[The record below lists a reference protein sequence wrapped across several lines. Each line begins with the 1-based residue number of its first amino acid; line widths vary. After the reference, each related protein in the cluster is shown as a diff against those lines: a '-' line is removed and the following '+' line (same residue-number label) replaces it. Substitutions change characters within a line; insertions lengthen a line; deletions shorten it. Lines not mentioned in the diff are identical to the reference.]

1 MIIPVTP
8 DDLITDGKLRVAK
21 SHISRPLLTQL
32 SYAPATTTPRSMPL
46 RLLPPPRRAAAP
58 LLTPTVSHLAC
69 LLLGQGP
76 DTPPLLL
83 ALLPVCPALLTPLL
97 SRLLLSH
104 TPPLPALSL
113 YRRLLALRHFNV
125 PESSLPVLLRL
136 LARSRRHAHLSF
148 PLLESLPSTH
158 PHLLSTPAL
167 AALLSTALSASAPGA
182 SFDAAV
188 TCFESAAR
196 VWARAGRAFGA
207 AELNVLLRAFCAR
220 GRVAEARALFH
231 RYCDAYP
238 PDTRTF
244 NTLLLGFKEAG
255 HVHALDLFY
264 HDAVLRGFV
273 ADAVSYC
280 IRMDAYCKK
289 GRFLDALEL
298 LDEMRSKGDYKPTL
312 QVFTTLIYGAGIVRN
327 AARARALFDEM
338 EKWGV
343 TPDRGAHNA
352 LMGVYVRVRDLQS
365 AMAVMSDMER
375 KGIGLDDV
383 SYNTMLCGFQ
393 RVGDLEGIWKV
404 YSKMVSSGFMPR
416 TRTTMLLMKVF
427 CENGRPDLGLEL
439 WDYLMGRGCVPHQH
453 ALDILVTGLC
463 CRGVVAEAYR
473 CFREIIET
481 GMAPTERAFTVL
493 EGFLRRKREHGKVEE
508 IRQMMKAAQ
517 LQGHQIEEEAT

>member
-1 MIIPVTP
+1 
-8 DDLITDGKLRVAK
+8 LRVAK

-46 RLLPPPRRAAAP
+46 CLLPPPRRAAAP

-298 LDEMRSKGDYKPTL
+298 LDEMRSKGDSKPTL

-352 LMGVYVRVRDLQS
+352 LMGVYVRARDLQS
-365 AMAVMSDMER
+365 AMAVMGDMER

>member
-1 MIIPVTP
+1 MILPVTP

-148 PLLESLPSTH
+148 PLLESLPYTH

>member
-1 MIIPVTP
+1 
-8 DDLITDGKLRVAK
+8 
-21 SHISRPLLTQL
+21 
-32 SYAPATTTPRSMPL
+32 MPL

>member
-1 MIIPVTP
+1 
-8 DDLITDGKLRVAK
+8 
-21 SHISRPLLTQL
+21 
-32 SYAPATTTPRSMPL
+32 MPL

-148 PLLESLPSTH
+148 PLLESLPYTH

>member
-1 MIIPVTP
+1 MILPVTP

>member
-1 MIIPVTP
+1 
-8 DDLITDGKLRVAK
+8 
-21 SHISRPLLTQL
+21 
-32 SYAPATTTPRSMPL
+32 MPL

-58 LLTPTVSHLAC
+58 LLTPTIPHLAR
-69 LLLGQGP
+69 LLLSHAP
-76 DTPPLLL
+76 STPPLLL
-83 ALLPVCPALLTPLL
+83 ALLPACPALLTPLL
-97 SRLLLSH
+97 SHLLLSH
-104 TPPLPALSL
+104 SPPLPALSL
-113 YRRLLALRHFNV
+113 YRRLLALPHFPV
-125 PESSLPVLLRL
+125 PETSLPVLLRL

-148 PLLESLPSTH
+148 PLLESLPPTH

-167 AALLSTALSASAPGA
+167 AVLLSTALSASAPGA

-188 TCFESAAR
+188 TCFDSAAR

-207 AELNVLLRAFCAR
+207 AELNALLRAFCSR

-255 HVHALDLFY
+255 HAQALDLFY

-273 ADAVSYC
+273 PDAVSYC
-280 IRMDAYCKK
+280 VRMDAYCKR
-289 GRFLDALEL
+289 GRFANALEL
-298 LDEMRSKGDYKPTL
+298 LDEMRKKENCKPTL
-312 QVFTTLIYGAGIVRN
+312 QVFTTLIYGAGIVRD
-327 AARARALFDEM
+327 AARARLLFDEM

-343 TPDRGAHNA
+343 KPDRGAHNA
-352 LMGVYVRVRDLQS
+352 LMGAYVRGRDLKS
-365 AMAVMSDMER
+365 AIAVMDTMER

-404 YSKMVSSGFMPR
+404 YSRMVGSGFMPR

-427 CENGRPDLGLEL
+427 CENSRPDLGLEL
-439 WDYLMGRGCVPHQH
+439 WDYLMGKGCVPHRH

-463 CRGVVAEAYR
+463 CRGVVSEAYR
-473 CFREIIET
+473 CFKEIIEMGLT
-481 GMAPTERAFTVL
+481 PTERAFSVL
-493 EGFLRRKREHGKVEE
+493 EGFLRRTREYGKVEE
-508 IRQMMKAAQ
+508 IRQMMKIAQ
-517 LQGHQIEEEAT
+517 LDGHQIEEAV

>member
-1 MIIPVTP
+1 
-8 DDLITDGKLRVAK
+8 LRVAK

-46 RLLPPPRRAAAP
+46 CLLPPPRRAAAP

>member
-1 MIIPVTP
+1 
-8 DDLITDGKLRVAK
+8 
-21 SHISRPLLTQL
+21 
-32 SYAPATTTPRSMPL
+32 MPL
-46 RLLPPPRRAAAP
+46 CLLPPPRRAAAP

-298 LDEMRSKGDYKPTL
+298 LDEMRSKGDSKPTL

-352 LMGVYVRVRDLQS
+352 LMGVYVRARDLQS
-365 AMAVMSDMER
+365 AMAVMGDMER